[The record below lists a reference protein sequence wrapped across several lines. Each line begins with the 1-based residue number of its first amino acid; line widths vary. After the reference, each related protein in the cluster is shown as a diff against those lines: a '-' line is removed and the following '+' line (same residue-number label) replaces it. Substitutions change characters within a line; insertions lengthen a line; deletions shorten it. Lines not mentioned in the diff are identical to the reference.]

1 MANENRK
8 LIKISKFHENTGSE
22 IPDLRDRML
31 LDEHERVVGRVVD
44 MIFDPG
50 NKLVRYLQVH
60 IDPEM
65 ADTDTYRNLLIPA
78 GFVRADLQNGE
89 VYLYGLEMKR
99 LLFLPDY
106 DEGEV
111 TPEFESEMISRLVPE
126 AGKVARN
133 PDEFYNVEHFSTRF
147 IR

>member
-1 MANENRK
+1 MPEEKRK
-8 LIKISKFHENTGSE
+8 LIKISKYQESLGSE
-22 IPDLRDRML
+22 IPDLRNRML
-31 LDEHERVVGRVVD
+31 LDEHERVIGRVVD
-44 MIFDPG
+44 MILDPV

-65 ADTDTYRNLLIPA
+65 ADTDAYRNLLVPA
-78 GFVRADLQNGE
+78 GFVRADLQSGE
-89 VYLYGLEMKR
+89 VYLYGLELKR